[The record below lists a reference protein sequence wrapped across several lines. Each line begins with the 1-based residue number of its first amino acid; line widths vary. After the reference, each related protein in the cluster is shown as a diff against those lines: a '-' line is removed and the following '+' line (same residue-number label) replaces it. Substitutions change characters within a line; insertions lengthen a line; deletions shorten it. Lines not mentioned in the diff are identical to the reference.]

1 MNTKT
6 KVKIISL
13 SRAIYGVSVGDT
25 GYIDGYVSGY
35 DERTYAVVVIDR
47 IFHDIPIENLLE
59 L

>member
-13 SRAIYGVSVGDT
+13 SRNSYGVSVGDT
-25 GYIDGYVSGY
+25 GYVDGYVSGY
-35 DERTYAVVVIDR
+35 DERPYAIVVIDR
-47 IFHDIPIENLLE
+47 SFHYIPIENLLE